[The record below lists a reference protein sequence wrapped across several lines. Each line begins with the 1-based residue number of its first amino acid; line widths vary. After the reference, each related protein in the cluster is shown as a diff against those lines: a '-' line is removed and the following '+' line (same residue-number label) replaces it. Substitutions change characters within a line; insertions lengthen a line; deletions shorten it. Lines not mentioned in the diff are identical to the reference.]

1 MGRGRDRSEA
11 IQEEQREANNRGG
24 SRYFYVDTGK
34 LERLGI
40 TQYKTESGANFVRII
55 SPKFDTYDKLPYFGK
70 KIYTHTKIGA
80 DESTF
85 LCLRKMFGE
94 PCPVCELMEQIKE
107 QDSDDARL
115 KDLAPK
121 LRYLFLVIDVTDKT
135 TEAKGLRWYDAP
147 VSFNDNVAELSQDRR
162 GGGIIDPS
170 DPDKGKDIEFVRS
183 GTGLSTKYKGF
194 RFHDNEPI
202 PDEWLEDAPEDFE
215 EILKR
220 PTYEEVSSAVS
231 GGASRRD
238 RGERRSRGDGGERRS
253 RGDGERRSRSRG
265 DDAEE
270 TVVEDGG
277 GRSRRS
283 RDAEPEREERSSRRG
298 RRGDDGPSDDVQS
311 RVNQIVEDDGG
322 DDD

>member
-1 MGRGRDRSEA
+1 M
-11 IQEEQREANNRGG
+11 
-24 SRYFYVDTGK
+24 
-34 LERLGI
+34 GI

-70 KIYTHTKIGA
+70 KIYMHTKIGA

-121 LRYLFLVIDVTDKT
+121 LRYLFLVVDVTDKT
-135 TEAKGLRWYDAP
+135 TESKGLRWYDAP

-170 DPDKGKDIEFVRS
+170 DPDKGKDIEFVRF

-194 RFHDNEPI
+194 RFHDNDPI
-202 PDEWLEDAPEDFE
+202 PDAWLEDAPEDFE
-215 EILKR
+215 EILKK
-220 PTYEEVSSAVS
+220 PTYDEVSTAVS
-231 GGASRRD
+231 GGASRR
-238 RGERRSRGDGGERRS
+238 ERGERRS
-253 RGDGERRSRSRG
+253 RGDGERRSRDDSGERRRG
-265 DDAEE
+265 RDEGE
-270 TVVEDGG
+270 TVVEDSG
-277 GRSRRS
+277 GRQRRS

-298 RRGDDGPSDDVQS
+298 RGRGDDGPSDDVAS
-311 RVNQIVEDDGG
+311 RVSQIVEDEGG
-322 DDD
+322 EDD